1 MTFRVL
7 HLVDESHQNLKFW
20 VKCRGDRCKGVKTNG
35 PIVNYVPGDGGG
47 FEGGGGGY
55 NFKTSPFLGGKFFT
69 GKKHEGGSNFMTQQ
83 QQCREF
89 DVSDLSSIPWLGK
102 RKELNI

>member
-1 MTFRVL
+1 MQQILNFCSILGADRSL
-7 HLVDESHQNLKFW
+7 RP
-20 VKCRGDRCKGVKTNG
+20 RG
-35 PIVNYVPGDGGG
+35 GGG
-47 FEGGGGGY
+47 FGGGY
-55 NFKTSPFLGGKFFT
+55 SFKTSPFLGDKFLT

-83 QQCREF
+83 QQSREF